1 MTQNFRAEA
10 ITNALEAYRAN
21 GSTRTETIEYRGV
34 SRNLE
39 VVTISPEVPLLNPG
53 NSRLRAQLLEHPQ
66 YPLVATNPTSP
77 EAQKILAGL
86 LSSTEKFDE
95 LKRQIVD
102 FRQQE
107 PGIVSRDGL
116 LVNGTSKPNH
126 INQEMV
132 TTKIWPYISHFNA
145 IKARSLVINK

>member
-1 MTQNFRAEA
+1 MSEPGFRIGVIKDEHLMGDLEMTQNFRAEA
-10 ITNALEAYRAN
+10 ITNALQAYRAN

-86 LSSTEKFDE
+86 LSSTEKFPS
-95 LKRQIVD
+95 LGYHPFPMVNFLHHVQASFYPLNACYLCAYD
-102 FRQQE
+102 FFQ
-107 PGIVSRDGL
+107 
-116 LVNGTSKPNH
+116 
-126 INQEMV
+126 
-132 TTKIWPYISHFNA
+132 
-145 IKARSLVINK
+145 